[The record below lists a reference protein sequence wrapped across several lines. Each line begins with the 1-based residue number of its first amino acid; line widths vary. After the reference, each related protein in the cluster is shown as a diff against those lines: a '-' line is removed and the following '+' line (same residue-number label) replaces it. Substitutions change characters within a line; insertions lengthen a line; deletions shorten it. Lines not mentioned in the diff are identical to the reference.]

1 MSQLLEVLRHVRE
14 FGIPP
19 LGAVVFAAL
28 LAALLEQRLVR
39 RRTPRFTSDHQDMA
53 QTPPP
58 TDFEAGR
65 RR

>member
-1 MSQLLEVLRHVRE
+1 MSRFLEVLDHVRA

-19 LGAVVFAAL
+19 LGAVIFAAL

-39 RRTPRFTSDHQDMA
+39 KRTPHFSAHHQGVA

-58 TDFEAGR
+58 TDPEAR

>member
-1 MSQLLEVLRHVRE
+1 MGQFVEVLHHVRA

-19 LGAVVFAAL
+19 LGAVIFAAL

-39 RRTPRFTSDHQDMA
+39 RRTPHFTAHHQGVA

-58 TDFEAGR
+58 TDFEAKR
-65 RR
+65 RH